1 MIEKLKVALIYGGI
15 SSEREISIKSGK
27 SVERVFKKLGV
38 NYRVFDPIE
47 RERFISGLV
56 HFKPDVAFLAL
67 HGKGGEDG
75 TIQGVLEFL
84 NIPYTGS
91 GVKASAIAMDKALTK
106 KILKSEGIK
115 VPEGTV
121 VCSLEELSLFPLPA
135 VVKPSKEG
143 SSVGVFIVKSEEE
156 LINAV
161 KNALKLDNTII
172 VEEYIKGRELTV
184 GYLNGEPLEIVEI
197 VVEDGFYDY
206 KNKYFSGKTEYI
218 CPAHIESNLYR
229 EIQDIARRSCEIVG
243 IRGAAR
249 VDIILSEDNVP
260 YVLEINTIPGLTD
273 KSLLPKSAKASGI
286 NFEELIEKMVIE
298 AVYEKEETKK

>member
-1 MIEKLKVALIYGGI
+1 LIEKLKVALIYGGI

-47 RERFISGLV
+47 RERFIGELV
-56 HFKPDVAFLAL
+56 NFKPDVAFIAL

-91 GVKASAIAMDKALTK
+91 GIKASAIAMDKAITK

-121 VCSLEELSLFPLPA
+121 VYSLEELSSFPLPA

-143 SSVGVFIVKSEEE
+143 SSVGVFIVESEKE

-161 KNALKLDNTII
+161 KNALKLDDTII
-172 VEEYIKGRELTV
+172 VEKYIKGKELTV

-206 KNKYFSGKTEYI
+206 KNKYFSEKTKYI
-218 CPAHIESNLYR
+218 CPANIESNLYR
-229 EIQDIARRSCEIVG
+229 EIQDVARRSCEIVG

-249 VDIILSEDNVP
+249 VDIMLSEDNVP

-286 NFEELIEKMVIE
+286 SFEELIEKMVIE